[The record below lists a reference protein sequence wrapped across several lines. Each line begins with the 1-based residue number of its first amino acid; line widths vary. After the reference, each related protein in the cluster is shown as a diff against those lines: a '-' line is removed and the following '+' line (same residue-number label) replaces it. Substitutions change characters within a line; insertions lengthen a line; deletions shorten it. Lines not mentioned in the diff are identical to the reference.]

1 MLALHGGFEPRLVH
15 PLDSAPLARSVSRRP
30 CSRPSAW
37 LCEACAAVAIA
48 AARPS
53 STAAS
58 GKRHSTRY
66 KVCLRV
72 SAEELGLT
80 PAVERA
86 VRLIGPDEDLLIT
99 GETGACVQRD
109 GDSFVLKEEGL
120 SGIAPGSAGHVALA
134 ETLPTSDLAPAQ
146 LLSWV
151 RQAVQALQDGGTLL
165 LTSFWGPSGPLQP
178 LLTLPELR
186 LEVGL

>member
-1 MLALHGGFEPRLVH
+1 M
-15 PLDSAPLARSVSRRP
+15 
-30 CSRPSAW
+30 
-37 LCEACAAVAIA
+37 
-48 AARPS
+48 
-53 STAAS
+53 AAS
-58 GKRHSTRY
+58 SRGSFIHWTRRLWRGPFLAGLAADRALGSARR
-66 KVCLRV
+66 VLQWLSPPPDHLRQQLQ
-72 SAEELGLT
+72 AKGT
-80 PAVERA
+80 QPDTRFAFGA